1 MSNGADVWSRL
12 GDQKLRQSL
21 DKESFQIIQ
30 PLLPVIDQVPLP
42 LREDMQRLGLIYSF
56 LNAEQL
62 FKPSF
67 RKEIFNCLY
76 ENELQDLAGLL
87 SIDEWQRDEII
98 KVMVKIPFG
107 PNPKARVISQFL
119 GVPDWLLDLHDE
131 AVSDPPTQSIPWPV
145 KYQALSKQNSDAA
158 MEYNYA
164 GRRPFKRLKS
174 YQNRVY
180 SEALEF
186 LNKNNSRLILNMPTG
201 TGKTRTCME
210 LVCAFLSENPTKS
223 VVWLADKV
231 ELIDQACLEFHDTW
245 EYLGDREVPIQ
256 RWVKS
261 NPIADEGRSEFICAT
276 FGTLLSRG
284 EGLKKINIGLV
295 VVDEA
300 HMAVAEKWREK
311 MENTV
316 IQLRNSTRVI
326 GLTATPM
333 RTASGESEKLVDWF
347 QNNRLVIR
355 EQGNSNLIDWLETN
369 EYLSLANVD
378 TVTAEVEME
387 LTAAERKKLNE
398 VDGDFSKAFLK
409 KLASKVKFNSV
420 IVNKL
425 ENLLREDPGRR
436 ILYFGTTVQQSKMV
450 MCWLRMKG
458 YSAFHIDG
466 GTDKTIRKS
475 GIEAFREGRLQVLC
489 NYGVL
494 TTGFDAPLIDVV
506 VIARP
511 TSSGVT
517 YHQMVGRGLRGP
529 KLGGTRQ
536 CLIIDV
542 DFNLQNHGSKR
553 RQLYSYYRDLW
564 SESDD

>member
-186 LNKNNSRLILNMPTG
+186 LNKNNSRLILNMPDWDWKNKNLHG
-201 TGKTRTCME
+201 IG
-210 LVCAFLSENPTKS
+210 VCF
-223 VVWLADKV
+223 
-231 ELIDQACLEFHDTW
+231 F
-245 EYLGDREVPIQ
+245 
-256 RWVKS
+256 
-261 NPIADEGRSEFICAT
+261 
-276 FGTLLSRG
+276 
-284 EGLKKINIGLV
+284 
-295 VVDEA
+295 
-300 HMAVAEKWREK
+300 
-311 MENTV
+311 
-316 IQLRNSTRVI
+316 
-326 GLTATPM
+326 
-333 RTASGESEKLVDWF
+333 
-347 QNNRLVIR
+347 
-355 EQGNSNLIDWLETN
+355 
-369 EYLSLANVD
+369 
-378 TVTAEVEME
+378 
-387 LTAAERKKLNE
+387 ERKP
-398 VDGDFSKAFLK
+398 D
-409 KLASKVKFNSV
+409 
-420 IVNKL
+420 
-425 ENLLREDPGRR
+425 
-436 ILYFGTTVQQSKMV
+436 
-450 MCWLRMKG
+450 
-458 YSAFHIDG
+458 
-466 GTDKTIRKS
+466 
-475 GIEAFREGRLQVLC
+475 
-489 NYGVL
+489 
-494 TTGFDAPLIDVV
+494 
-506 VIARP
+506 
-511 TSSGVT
+511 
-517 YHQMVGRGLRGP
+517 
-529 KLGGTRQ
+529 
-536 CLIIDV
+536 
-542 DFNLQNHGSKR
+542 
-553 RQLYSYYRDLW
+553 
-564 SESDD
+564 